1 MRVKFKVITPIHIG
15 SGEELNRFD
24 YVLYEDGIG
33 IIDKVNFNDRVKKDK
48 KVFNDFLKASENL
61 KDLVDFLED
70 EVLDEEVLT
79 IIETNEKILEILE
92 RNYSRAINS
101 FIKDKFLKKP
111 IIPGSS
117 VKGAIRTAIL
127 DYVVFYNKNLQ
138 RINNTF
144 FLEKEVFGEIKEDIL
159 KALFVDDFKPIN
171 YKLKIIS
178 PLNRGRKDNPIPV
191 LLEMVENGEFEGEIR
206 IDENLLKSVKNKYFN
221 LDFEFI
227 KTALEFHY
235 EKVLNYENKR
245 FKTNKLNYQKFL
257 IKIGQHAGAG
267 SKSISN
273 RQVFIKQLRKNLPYQ
288 TSIWVDE
295 ENYPIG
301 WAEIEFK

>member
-144 FLEKEVFGEIKEDIL
+144 F
-159 KALFVDDFKPIN
+159 
-171 YKLKIIS
+171 S
-178 PLNRGRKDNPIPV
+178 
-191 LLEMVENGEFEGEIR
+191 
-206 IDENLLKSVKNKYFN
+206 
-221 LDFEFI
+221 
-227 KTALEFHY
+227 
-235 EKVLNYENKR
+235 
-245 FKTNKLNYQKFL
+245 
-257 IKIGQHAGAG
+257 
-267 SKSISN
+267 
-273 RQVFIKQLRKNLPYQ
+273 
-288 TSIWVDE
+288 
-295 ENYPIG
+295 
-301 WAEIEFK
+301 